1 MYMLKGGDEI
11 VLQVCEYGIAK
22 KLNYIV
28 QPLFEVKYSLLPLI
42 NCNFATLKLN
52 YRICNKQTR
61 FQQLHK
67 NV

>member
-1 MYMLKGGDEI
+1 MYMLKGDDEI

-22 KLNYIV
+22 KKNYIV

-52 YRICNKQTR
+52 YRIM
-61 FQQLHK
+61 
-67 NV
+67 